1 MIRLL
6 TVTLAASSLLLASC
20 ATKKKECSSCNA
32 AAKPAPAKCCGKAGE
47 CCKTGHKH

>member
-1 MIRLL
+1 MIRIL

-20 ATKKKECSSCNA
+20 ATKKECSSCTS
-32 AAKPAPAKCCGKAGE
+32 AKAPVAKCCGKVAGE

>member
-6 TVTLAASSLLLASC
+6 TITLAASSMLLASC
-20 ATKKKECSSCNA
+20 ATKKECSSCTKDA
-32 AAKPAPAKCCGKAGE
+32 AAKPAAKCCGTGGD

>member
-20 ATKKKECSSCNA
+20 ATKKECSSCNTS
-32 AAKPAPAKCCGKAGE
+32 AKAPAAKCCGKAGE